1 MIFSTNKYIKI
12 LSEIDNL
19 LHMLGLHVLRKAEIR
34 AVRFCASNL
43 KKWAKSAAY
52 GLNGKVMEKHYA
64 ITSNSCVLLES
75 DSGITDTTLQ
85 HKIITLSLYSCSLE
99 LEVVLVFNTL

>member
-19 LHMLGLHVLRKAEIR
+19 LQMLGLHVLRKA
-34 AVRFCASNL
+34 
-43 KKWAKSAAY
+43 
-52 GLNGKVMEKHYA
+52 
-64 ITSNSCVLLES
+64 CVLLES